1 MGLRGVV
8 VKTVPARAYSTNAK
22 NSSVPATAFP
32 AKGEPKATP
41 LKYFALAFQFDK
53 IEDAQKQ
60 RNRNYPDPCG
70 LSISQFACAFDMLRL
85 RLDSYRNH
93 SFFASPN
100 HTKVHGAFSAVLL
113 IFHRHFPCL
122 ATSRRRF

>member
-8 VKTVPARAYSTNAK
+8 IKTVPARAYSPNAK

-32 AKGEPKATP
+32 AEGEPKATP

-60 RNRNYPDPCG
+60 RNRNYPGP
-70 LSISQFACAFDMLRL
+70 
-85 RLDSYRNH
+85 
-93 SFFASPN
+93 
-100 HTKVHGAFSAVLL
+100 
-113 IFHRHFPCL
+113 
-122 ATSRRRF
+122 